1 MSGLVSII
9 TPTMPDRLG
18 VLQERCLPSVVKQT
32 YEGPIEHILVTEEN
46 LFLDEV
52 HFRRDQERKIRVLE
66 MGNCWK
72 TKVIDRN
79 HGARSAW
86 LWFMGTQIAKGDY
99 IGFLGDDDEYLP
111 EHVEKHVKALQQ
123 PGVDFTTSIVEFRVK
138 GERVMDIGDGRI
150 KTTHVD
156 SDAIMARKE
165 CFLKANWQT
174 TDSGAP
180 DYELVLAWH
189 NKGCI
194 GGFIP
199 EVTAIHHDGWLAR
212 RPDIIRA
219 AKAGRDW
226 RAAIGLE

>member
-1 MSGLVSII
+1 MA
-9 TPTMPDRLG
+9 
-18 VLQERCLPSVVKQT
+18 SVFAQT
-32 YEGPIEHILVTEEN
+32 YRGGIEHIVVVEAGSMVPVPPECHSA
-46 LFLDEV
+46 EC
-52 HFRRDQERKIRVLE
+52 DQYRVRVLE

-86 LWFMGTQIAKGDY
+86 LWFMGTQIAQGDY

-123 PGVDFTTSIVEFRVK
+123 PGIDYSISIADFRVG
-138 GERVMDIGDGRI
+138 GEHVMYVGDGRI
-150 KTTHVD
+150 KSTHLD
-156 SDAIMARKE
+156 SDNIFARKE

-189 NKGCI
+189 MKGCV
-194 GGFIP
+194 GGFVP
-199 EVTAIHHDGWLAR
+199 ETTVIHHDGWLAR
-212 RPDIIRA
+212 RPDIVRA
-219 AKAGRDW
+219 ARKGLDW
-226 RAAIGLE
+226 RKAIGVE